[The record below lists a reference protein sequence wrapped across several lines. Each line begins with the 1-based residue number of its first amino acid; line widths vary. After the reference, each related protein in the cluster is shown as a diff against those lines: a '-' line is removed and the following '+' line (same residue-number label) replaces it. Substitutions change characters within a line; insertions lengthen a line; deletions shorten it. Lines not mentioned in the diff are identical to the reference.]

1 MPPRAISITGC
12 SQRRQTA
19 VVAVVALFTP
29 LFGCALKAPPTAI
42 EIQKEALAHAPLPTD
57 WTSEHTTAGELQHGW
72 VSSFNDPLLES
83 LIAEALQHNA
93 DLDVAAARVERAA
106 GYARAAGAAIYPA
119 VSALARGGGPLSG
132 DGSGMEGVW
141 LNASWE
147 LDVWGR
153 VRAERAAAEAQ
164 YSSAEADYLYA
175 RQSVAAAVA
184 KSWFLAIE
192 ARRQLEIA
200 QEMVTSAVRLA
211 TIARERRRV
220 GADDEYGVVV
230 ADANLGVLRD
240 TKEQLELGYQQAR
253 RALEVLLG
261 RYPSAAI
268 ETAADLPFLPPP
280 IPAGLPSQLL
290 ERRPDIVAAERRVA
304 AAFHN
309 VSEAKAARLP
319 TISLSA
325 AGSSISSELFVL
337 QDRDNPVW
345 SAGAALLAPI
355 YQGGALVAK
364 VDIRTAEQ
372 KQALA
377 EYARAGLRA
386 FSDVENAMSS
396 ESTLRSRERLLTQA
410 VVDNERALELAE
422 VRYRVGASDLRAV
435 SQQQLALLS
444 ARTTLLRVRSEARV
458 QRVNLH
464 LALGGDFEMTPPPA
478 EPATAT
484 NESAGSSAASR

>member
-1 MPPRAISITGC
+1 M
-12 SQRRQTA
+12 
-19 VVAVVALFTP
+19 
-29 LFGCALKAPPTAI
+29 
-42 EIQKEALAHAPLPTD
+42 
-57 WTSEHTTAGELQHGW
+57 
-72 VSSFNDPLLES
+72 
-83 LIAEALQHNA
+83 
-93 DLDVAAARVERAA
+93 
-106 GYARAAGAAIYPA
+106 
-119 VSALARGGGPLSG
+119 
-132 DGSGMEGVW
+132 
-141 LNASWE
+141 
-147 LDVWGR
+147 
-153 VRAERAAAEAQ
+153 
-164 YSSAEADYLYA
+164 
-175 RQSVAAAVA
+175 
-184 KSWFLAIE
+184 
-192 ARRQLEIA
+192 
-200 QEMVTSAVRLA
+200 
-211 TIARERRRV
+211 
-220 GADDEYGVVV
+220 
-230 ADANLGVLRD
+230 
-240 TKEQLELGYQQAR
+240 
-253 RALEVLLG
+253 LLG

-268 ETAADLPFLPPP
+268 ETAADLPVLPPP

-478 EPATAT
+478 EPATTT